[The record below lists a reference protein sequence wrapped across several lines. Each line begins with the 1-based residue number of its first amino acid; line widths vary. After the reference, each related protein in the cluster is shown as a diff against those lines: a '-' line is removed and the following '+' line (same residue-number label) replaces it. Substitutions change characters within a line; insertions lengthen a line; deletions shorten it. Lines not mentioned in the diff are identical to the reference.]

1 MRSVNFFLQKI
12 MFLEKKKELKQEIQ
26 MTANTILVSHI
37 HKYADL
43 YCMLYYLCYNT
54 FRRTQKFDNY
64 CEDGMAH

>member
-1 MRSVNFFLQKI
+1 
-12 MFLEKKKELKQEIQ
+12 

-54 FRRTQKFDNY
+54 FCRTQKFDNY